1 MYLIHRSFLINY
13 LHIIST
19 IILKCW
25 ANFLFREI
33 RTKFQNNSWNLIKVT
48 ILNCSSNSALRN
60 IYNQFLVTLEIL
72 KFLDI
77 LKFWV
82 FKVQIAWNS
91 EIILIWQ
98 TGKSNL
104 LMKSILIEFKLI
116 TSNSILWKFIPCGCA
131 KG

>member
-1 MYLIHRSFLINY
+1 MCLIHRSVLII
-13 LHIIST
+13 LRHIIST
-19 IILKCW
+19 IILKFW
-25 ANFLFREI
+25 ANFIFREI